1 MRVGLWASKAECAQ
15 KMSEV
20 QQFLERNGYEY
31 DVRMGN
37 VVIDMNDEKFNDMTS
52 WKVLLLLS
60 EMKPIAKGAEC
71 FVVRT
76 LTDLSKDMGV
86 AKEMVHVIKAIFSLL
101 PVYEYNFYKIL
112 LILLAHIFLYFLL
125 LQDTQHLSQSYSQV
139 NYKHWNAKYQ
149 SALPLHLALHHTH

>member
-1 MRVGLWASKAECAQ
+1 MKRRKNQKKKAYMFMRVGLWASKAECAQ

-76 LTDLSKDMGV
+76 LTDLSKDRGV
-86 AKEMVHVIKAIFSLL
+86 AKEMVHVIKEMGLDFKTTDGSEIRLEEKEESVFPEFTEDAE
-101 PVYEYNFYKIL
+101 PPQ
-112 LILLAHIFLYFLL
+112 LIIV
-125 LQDTQHLSQSYSQV
+125 Q
-139 NYKHWNAKYQ
+139 
-149 SALPLHLALHHTH
+149 

>member
-1 MRVGLWASKAECAQ
+1 MKRRKNQKKKAYMFMRVGLWASKAECAQ

-86 AKEMVHVIKAIFSLL
+86 AKEMVHVIKEMGIDFKTTDGSEIRLEEKEESVF
-101 PVYEYNFYKIL
+101 PEF
-112 LILLAHIFLYFLL
+112 
-125 LQDTQHLSQSYSQV
+125 TE
-139 NYKHWNAKYQ
+139 NAEPPQ
-149 SALPLHLALHHTH
+149 PIIVQ